1 MDTQPPEPTALGDP
15 RTDDA
20 ALGFLLASAHQAARG
35 ALSDELRPL
44 GIETRHSAVLSAL
57 DRLGPT
63 SQRRLGALLGLDKS
77 AVVRIMDEL
86 ERLGLAV
93 RNRSAHDRR
102 AYAIELTAEGRRR
115 ARSSAQ
121 TAGAVGERLFGWLSP
136 ATANGSSRCSP
147 ASRNAR
153 RPLRPAAKPGT
164 PSPVRAAP
172 RQWPVIRSA
181 RRARDDVRADPA
193 DDSRASAAR

>member
-102 AYAIELTAEGRRR
+102 AYAIELTAEGGGARARPRRRR
-115 ARSSAQ
+115 APSGS
-121 TAGAVGERLFGWLSP
+121 GCSDGSPP

-153 RPLRPAAKPGT
+153 RPLRPAAKP
-164 PSPVRAAP
+164 AP
-172 RQWPVIRSA
+172 LAPYG
-181 RRARDDVRADPA
+181 RRLVSGR
-193 DDSRASAAR
+193 

>member
-1 MDTQPPEPTALGDP
+1 MDTQSPEPTALGDP

-35 ALSDELRPL
+35 ALGDELRPL
-44 GIETRHSAVLSAL
+44 GIETRHFAVLSAL

-115 ARSSAQ
+115 ARSSAE
-121 TAGAVGERLFGWLSP
+121 TAGAVGGRLFGRLSP
-136 ATANGSSRCSP
+136 ADRERLVALLAGIVERAAAP
-147 ASRNAR
+147 AS
-153 RPLRPAAKPGT
+153 GEE
-164 PSPVRAAP
+164 SG
-172 RQWPVIRSA
+172 RS
-181 RRARDDVRADPA
+181 
-193 DDSRASAAR
+193 

>member
-1 MDTQPPEPTALGDP
+1 VLGDP

-35 ALSDELRPL
+35 ALSGELRPL
-44 GIETRHSAVLSAL
+44 GIETRHFAVLAAL

-63 SQRRLGALLGLDKS
+63 SQRRLGALLDLDKS

-93 RNRSAHDRR
+93 RERDAHDRR

-115 ARSSAQ
+115 ARSSAE
-121 TAGAVGERLFGWLSP
+121 TTTAVGARLFGGI
-136 ATANGSSRCSP
+136 A
-147 ASRNAR
+147 
-153 RPLRPAAKPGT
+153 PGDRT
-164 PSPVRAAP
+164 RLVELLTGIVDRAADISTGDETNQP
-172 RQWPVIRSA
+172 
-181 RRARDDVRADPA
+181 
-193 DDSRASAAR
+193 